1 MIPTRAEFLKLQHLM
16 LFHRLRCVLLNADMA
31 QWPWWPYY
39 YNVTKMMCEK
49 EKMKVGTSIAMKH

>member
-1 MIPTRAEFLKLQHLM
+1 MKLQHLM
-16 LFHRLRCVLLNADMA
+16 LSQRLRCVPLKADTA

>member
-1 MIPTRAEFLKLQHLM
+1 M

-39 YNVTKMMCEK
+39 YSVTKMMCEK
-49 EKMKVGTSIAMKH
+49 EKMKVGTSTAMKH